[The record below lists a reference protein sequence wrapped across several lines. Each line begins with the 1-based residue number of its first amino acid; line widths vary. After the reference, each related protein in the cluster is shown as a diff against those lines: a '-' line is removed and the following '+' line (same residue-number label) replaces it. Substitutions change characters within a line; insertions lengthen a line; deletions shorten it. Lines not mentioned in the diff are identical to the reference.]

1 MRSSSSF
8 FWFLALMG
16 IAIVIFLIFFFSFF
30 SSYSIPKVIYTY
42 WDRFEENEIVQTIVS
57 TWSAHIPGD
66 WKINILSAKNVHL
79 YVDPK
84 LLERWMA
91 LDDPIRFSDFLRVYL
106 LSTHG
111 GVWMDAG
118 ILVTNGSF
126 LDTFRQEMMHRKTDI
141 LLYEFK
147 VFSLPDQPY
156 LENWFFMCP
165 QNSRFM
171 KDLYHEFTRSLTMG
185 FIAYKNQVLAP
196 HVSFQYIRLQGDDTY
211 HMQHG
216 IINYLVK
223 TKTKTQKYSMLVKNA
238 EDSMFKAQ
246 EKNGWDNEKLIHY
259 LLENKDWSSYYAI
272 KLTGANRT
280 PITARREEFIEKW
293 HC

>member
-8 FWFLALMG
+8 LWFLAL
-16 IAIVIFLIFFFSFF
+16 IVLFLIFFFSFF

-42 WDRFEENEIVQTIVS
+42 WDHFEENEIVQTIVS
-57 TWSAHIPGD
+57 TWSAKIPGD
-66 WKINILSAKNVHL
+66 WKINILSAKNVHH

-91 LDDPIRFSDFLRVYL
+91 LQDSIRFSDFLRIYL

-118 ILVTNGSF
+118 ILVINGSF
-126 LDTFRQEMMHRKTDI
+126 LDTFRQEMMHRKMDI

-147 VFSLPDQPY
+147 VFSLPNQPY

-171 KDLYHEFTRSLTMG
+171 KDLYHEFSRSLTMG
-185 FIAYKNQVLAP
+185 FISYKNQVLAP
-196 HVSFQYIRLQGDDTY
+196 HVSFKYIRLQGDDTY

-223 TKTKTQKYSMLVKNA
+223 TKTKKYSMLLKNA
-238 EDSMFKAQ
+238 TDSMFKAQ

-259 LLENKDWSSYYAI
+259 LLENKDWSSYYSI
-272 KLTGANRT
+272 KLTGANRE
-280 PITARREEFIEKW
+280 PITARRKEFIEKW
-293 HC
+293 RS